1 MKILSISIIMA
12 FIISAAI
19 QINDGNNAS
28 FWNVL
33 YGFAAM
39 LAVFDLIN
47 LKVRWAAVFGCVA
60 YSILAIKIGGA
71 PVATNTVSTGPW
83 QIAGLAIAA
92 VYCLCL
98 VLYSFKKGPDLEPDG
113 QKI

>member
-1 MKILSISIIMA
+1 MA
-12 FIISAAI
+12 FIISAAM

-33 YGFAAM
+33 YGFGAM
-39 LAVFDLIN
+39 LAVFDLLN
-47 LKVRWAAVFGCVA
+47 LKVRWAAVFGFVS
-60 YSILAIKIGGA
+60 YSILAFKIGGA

-83 QIAGLAIAA
+83 QIGGLAIAA

-98 VLYSFKKGPDLEPDG
+98 AVFSFKKGLDVEPDG